1 MKKLYTIGATFFLL
15 AIILLTNPSI
25 GKSENIYKFVDEN
38 GVLHFSNFV
47 SDKRYR
53 PLIPP
58 KKQKKWVSQTHIYK
72 IIDKAAYLFAVD
84 AALIKAVV
92 KAESNFNP
100 KAVSHAGAMGL
111 MQLMPETADI
121 LKVSNPFDP
130 KENIYG
136 GVRYLK
142 KLMKLF
148 DGDVKLSLA
157 AYNAGRSSV
166 LKYGGIPP
174 YKETKEYVKKVLN
187 YFGKYKKVSLRRN
200 KKG

>member
-1 MKKLYTIGATFFLL
+1 MKKQYSTEIAISLL
-15 AIILLTNPSI
+15 AIILLINPAI
-25 GKSENIYKFVDEN
+25 GKAEKIYKFVDEN

-53 PLIPP
+53 PLNPP
-58 KKQKKWVSQTHIYK
+58 KKKKKIFSKRHINT
-72 IIDKAAYLFAVD
+72 IIERAAYTFAIDV
-84 AALIKAVV
+84 ALIKAVI
-92 KAESNFNP
+92 KAESNFNS

-111 MQLMPETADI
+111 MQLMPKTADI
-121 LKVSNPFDP
+121 LKVSDPFDP

-142 KLMKLF
+142 KLLKLF
-148 DGDVKLSLA
+148 DGDVRLSLA

-174 YKETKEYVKKVLN
+174 YKETKEYVKKVLS

-200 KKG
+200 NKG